1 MAQNPKKHLIGIER
15 FATGQDYTYPKK
27 VAPPFSI
34 TPRNRAIH
42 GNRIKGQIEII
53 RNQFELNQEQEIPE
67 GLVRDDS
74 IYVEFYSAWGFDFKF
89 EQLHSDAR
97 SQYQILK
104 VSKET
109 RNNQGEDQKRFKVL
123 VMLSK
128 RGVSHFLK
136 RVEDFLTKNTKHR
149 GVDTGNPQAQPL
161 IANLEEVRLAT
172 LEAFWIDIDSHSFP
186 DFNQNLW
193 WEVWFR
199 KSAYQKDK
207 IEQQLEAG
215 GLNYSSRELTF
226 PEHVIRMVKGT
237 AKELASSV
245 FLLESLAELRRPQEI
260 NDFITSE
267 EITYENE

>member
-34 TPRNRAIH
+34 APRNRAIH

-97 SQYQILK
+97 GQYQILK

-245 FLLESLAELRRPQEI
+245 FSWKV
-260 NDFITSE
+260 
-267 EITYENE
+267 